1 MKTRMELNGLEKIDL
16 LAHGAA
22 SERFAM
28 ELDTVIRNILDPNT
42 KPTAKRAI
50 TLKITFMPD
59 AARQVTAMSIET
71 KSTVAPAEPV
81 SSTMMLGIEPDGTVM
96 ATELGRMHQVPG
108 QIDVDGET
116 FEPAKAGLTVLG

>member
-1 MKTRMELNGLEKIDL
+1 MKSKMELNGLERLDM
-16 LAHGAA
+16 LAHGAV

-50 TLKITFMPD
+50 TMKITFMPD

-71 KSTVAPAEPV
+71 KSAVAPTESV
-81 SSTMMLGIEPDGTVM
+81 NTTMMLGVEPDGTVM
-96 ATELGRMHQVPG
+96 ATELGRVGEIPG
-108 QIDVDGET
+108 QIDMDGKE
-116 FEPAKAGLTVLG
+116 FEPARAGLTVLG